1 MSEQAACP
9 RCQIG
14 NLQPHTATYSAIH
27 NGMLL
32 SVPNTPVWKCDICQY
47 TEFDYDTLTRLE
59 ALTGRFG
66 MPDDRAPQASKL
78 PAVDTETTENK
89 LPSRIKP

>member
-1 MSEQAACP
+1 MTDQINCP

-14 NLQPHTATYSAIH
+14 SLHAETATYSAIH
-27 NGMLL
+27 HGMLL

-47 TEFDYDTLTRLE
+47 TEYDYDTLSQLE

-66 MPDDRAPQASKL
+66 LPDDRARPASKL
-78 PAVDTETTENK
+78 PALDTDTAENN
-89 LPSRIKP
+89 LPHRLKP